1 MVQRHGCSALYQRH
15 DGHRICDP
23 GDWLMLGW
31 LGIARLG
38 LVQLSLGAIVVLT
51 TATMNRVMVVELAM
65 PAILPGLLVSL
76 YYGTQ
81 FLRPRFGHG
90 ADQGGRR
97 TPWILA
103 GVGLLAAGA
112 IGASLSVG
120 LMERVAWA
128 GIAAA
133 VPSFLLIGLGIGAAG
148 TNLLALLSTRVSA
161 ERQAPAGSLV
171 WIMMI
176 FGLAVTGITAGQL
189 LDPYSHTRLVLVTL
203 GVCAV
208 ACTLSFIGVW
218 GQERG
223 EKRTIEAADGSFKD
237 VIRDLW
243 AEPRVRVFTIFVFAS
258 MLAYN
263 LQDLI
268 LEPFAGHV
276 FGLTVGESTKLG
288 GMHHAGALVGMI
300 AVLGC
305 GTVVARWVIV
315 PIRVWVV
322 GGCLLS
328 GLSLVGL
335 AYGGMHAQTWPI
347 AANIFTLG
355 LANGAFAVAAIGA
368 MMGLA
373 REGNDGR
380 EGLRMGLFGAAQAI
394 AFGVGSF
401 AGTALVDI
409 MRLITPQDALAYGT
423 VFTVEGFVFLVAA
436 ALALRLTS
444 PQADARA
451 RPAFMPGE

>member
-1 MVQRHGCSALYQRH
+1 M
-15 DGHRICDP
+15 
-23 GDWLMLGW
+23 MLGW

-38 LVQLSLGAIVVLT
+38 LVQLALGSVVVLT

-90 ADQGGRR
+90 ADQGGLRA
-97 TPWILA
+97 PWIVG

-112 IGASLSVG
+112 IGAALSVG
-120 LMERVAWA
+120 LMERIAWA
-128 GIAAA
+128 GIVAA
-133 VPSFLLIGLGIGAAG
+133 VPSFVLIGLGIGAAG
-148 TNLLALLSTRVSA
+148 TNLLALLAARVSP

-176 FGLAVTGITAGQL
+176 FGLAATGITAGIL
-189 LDPYSHTRLVLVTL
+189 LDPYSHSRLLMVTL
-203 GVCAV
+203 GVCALAV
-208 ACTLSFIGVW
+208 LLSIVGVW
-218 GQERG
+218 GQDRG
-223 EKRTIEAADGSFKD
+223 RGRAPAKKQTAFHD
-237 VIRDLW
+237 VVGELW
-243 AEPRVRVFTIFVFAS
+243 TDKRVRAFTLFVFAS

-276 FGLTVGESTKLG
+276 FGFTVGQSTQLG
-288 GMHHAGALVGMI
+288 GMHHAGALVGML
-300 AVLGC
+300 AVLMC
-305 GTVVARWVIV
+305 GTVLARWIVV

-328 GLSLVGL
+328 GLALVGL
-335 AYGGMHAQTWPI
+335 AYGGHQPETWPLS
-347 AANIFTLG
+347 ANIFTLG

-373 REGNDGR
+373 REGGDGS
-380 EGLRMGLFGAAQAI
+380 EGVRMGLFGAAQAI
-394 AFGVGSF
+394 AFGLGSF
-401 AGTALVDI
+401 IGTALVDV
-409 MRLITPQDALAYGT
+409 MRLLTPQDALAYGA
-423 VFTVEGFVFLVAA
+423 VFAFEGFVFLVAA
-436 ALALRLTS
+436 LLALRLTS
-444 PQADARA
+444 PDAA
-451 RPAFMPGE
+451 AVRPTAMMPGE

>member
-1 MVQRHGCSALYQRH
+1 
-15 DGHRICDP
+15 
-23 GDWLMLGW
+23 MLTW

-38 LVQLSLGAIVVLT
+38 LVQLALGSVVVLT

-97 TPWILA
+97 TQWIIG
-103 GVGLLAAGA
+103 GVALLATGA
-112 IGASLSVG
+112 VGAALSVG
-120 LMERVAWA
+120 LMEQIAWA

-148 TNLLALLSTRVSA
+148 TNLLALLAARVA
-161 ERQAPAGSLV
+161 PERQAPAGSLV

-176 FGLAVTGITAGQL
+176 FGLAATGITAGIL
-189 LDPYSHTRLVLVTL
+189 LDPYTHARLVTVTI

-208 ACTLSFIGVW
+208 ALCLSVIGVW
-218 GQERG
+218 GQEQGSIARP
-223 EKRTIEAADGSFKD
+223 EKRAEGRFRD
-237 VIRDLW
+237 VVGQLW
-243 AEPRVRVFTIFVFAS
+243 TNPRVRIFTIFVFAS

-276 FGLTVGESTKLG
+276 FGFSVGESTKLG
-288 GMHHAGALVGMI
+288 GMHHAGALMGMLV
-300 AVLGC
+300 VLFA
-305 GTVVARWVIV
+305 GTALARWITV
-315 PIRVWVV
+315 PIRLWVV
-322 GGCLLS
+322 GGCVLS
-328 GLSLVGL
+328 GLALLGL
-335 AYGGMHAQTWPI
+335 AFGGTQAQSWPLG
-347 AANIFTLG
+347 ANIFVLG

-373 REGNDGR
+373 REGGGGS

-394 AFGVGSF
+394 AFGLGSF
-401 AGTALVDI
+401 IGTALVDI
-409 MRLITPQDALAYGT
+409 MRALTPQDALAYGS
-423 VFTVEGFVFLVAA
+423 VFAVEGLVFFVAA
-436 ALALRLTS
+436 VLALRLTS
-444 PQADARA
+444 PHAVPRGDTAM
-451 RPAFMPGE
+451 MPGE

>member
-1 MVQRHGCSALYQRH
+1 
-15 DGHRICDP
+15 
-23 GDWLMLGW
+23 MLGW

-38 LVQLSLGAIVVLT
+38 LVQMSLGAIVVLT

-97 TPWILA
+97 TPWIVG
-103 GVGLLAAGA
+103 GVALLAAGA
-112 IGASLSVG
+112 IGAALSVG
-120 LMERVAWA
+120 LMEKIAWA
-128 GIAAA
+128 GIVAAI
-133 VPSFLLIGLGIGAAG
+133 PSFLLIGLGIGAAG

-176 FGLAVTGITAGQL
+176 FGLAVTGITAGQM
-189 LDPYSHTRLVLVTL
+189 LDPYSHGRLVMVTVAV
-203 GVCAV
+203 GAV
-208 ACTLSFIGVW
+208 AVLLTTIGVW
-218 GQERG
+218 GQEKG
-223 EKRTIEAADGSFKD
+223 EKRAVAAREGDFRSVLKE
-237 VIRDLW
+237 LW
-243 AEPRVRVFTIFVFAS
+243 GDPRVRIFTIFVFAS

-276 FGLTVGESTKLG
+276 FGMTVGESTKLG
-288 GMHHAGALVGMI
+288 GMHHAGALMGML
-300 AVLGC
+300 AVLLG
-305 GTVVARWVIV
+305 GTLAARWIVV

-328 GLSLVGL
+328 GLSLVAL
-335 AYGGMHAQTWPI
+335 AYGGLHAATWPI
-347 AANIFTLG
+347 GANIFVLG
-355 LANGAFAVAAIGA
+355 MANGAFAVAAIGA

-373 REGNDGR
+373 REGGDGR
-380 EGLRMGLFGAAQAI
+380 EGVRMGLFGAAQAI
-394 AFGVGSF
+394 AFGLGSF
-401 AGTALVDI
+401 AGTAMVDL
-409 MRLITPQDALAYGT
+409 MRLASSSDAHAYGT
-423 VFTVEGFVFLVAA
+423 VFAFEGFVFLIAA
-436 ALALRLTS
+436 VLARRLTS
-444 PQADARA
+444 PNAGADL
-451 RPAFMPGE
+451 RPAMIPGE